1 MNCFSG
7 FPGLMRLVA
16 FASLILSSIAAQA
29 ALVDVKRNANI
40 IYAAYSAPNKI
51 VRYDLENET
60 FLDEIR
66 LTYSPGQ
73 IAIADNQLYFTSG
86 YNIYRLEADG
96 SQTFILSTAETNS
109 TRSIIG
115 FVVTDD
121 IYLVSNSNESFT
133 FRRSDNSFIQRLYYS
148 VPENVAYHK
157 ADNNTIIRTDTGY
170 QNCRVITIAD
180 DTFNATTQACAAAT
194 NPYRS
199 DSSIKAAITSNE
211 DTIFSS
217 NGFNYHKDSL
227 EVKSSFGSPYT
238 EIALTQDEHAIIY
251 RDSKLSYLSE
261 TGELKGT
268 YTLATASQF
277 LTVYGNTVFSLSSN
291 NYSASIDKIDLNT
304 IQWPTQKQA
313 PDPESSFRF
322 TSVHS
327 NNADTLYFIDNQ
339 QLLIRTWDK
348 TSGTFSTSYPL
359 RDTVADAFYSNG
371 YLYLTGSD
379 FSISRY
385 DFSQQIPVQEY
396 IGFLPESVSWVT
408 HHNDTQL
415 LAQQKD
421 DYYVLLDRK
430 TGWLDYERSSRK
442 TIRSYRNDNLSHL
455 FVSDTETY
463 SFTISNNK
471 ISNRTLT
478 SYQDTNVNSPF
489 VDLSKNGQLLINA
502 TGNLFKPGN
511 RASLNTLNQ
520 PVSSAVWFTDNLVTF
535 DSTTRHMTVWDSNY
549 LKLAGRE
556 LSSASPYLFNLGED
570 LVIVEHQSIGN
581 IVDINRLSFASDADA
596 DTDNIKDILDN
607 CPLIANTDQA
617 DTDGDSKGNVCDID
631 DDNDLIP
638 DLVESDNGLDPFNAS
653 DALQDK
659 DNDGIHNLA
668 EYQLNTDISDS
679 TSYPEKISHLDI
691 NFSNGNISPMYS
703 YRSGWSVAENGYES
717 TRGII
722 SSAIKGDK
730 QSSSIFLTHNFS
742 AGVMNFKHSVVSGS
756 SNYTLTIYIDDL
768 RVERFYEYDNEWN
781 TRIFSITEGVH
792 TIEFR
797 LTSLSTFPY
806 GIGQHRIDEISF
818 ELDQDSDTIPDSADN
833 CPTISNY
840 YQEDDD
846 NNGIGNACDGYYADN
861 DADGVQNYI
870 DNCPAMANAGQEN
883 LDRDQYGDACDSDID
898 GDRISNTLEE
908 KYDFLDPF
916 DPRDAYLDYDNDG
929 ISNLD
934 EILSGTQPDE
944 YNEKKIVSVLDYFPI
959 GSLDILTT
967 SGSYTMRPTGKSNEY
982 LVTTVGT
989 GFYQKLQVTEIG
1001 IFRTEAYI
1009 PENDL
1014 TLSFSAYLLLPKQ
1027 LTLNDAYYYS
1037 YEVRFSDGQ
1046 PTVAVDA
1053 RIKLIETGITS
1064 WQGKEYEYISIDDD
1078 GYVSTYLK
1086 GIGYAFEGTP
1096 GNGTLTL
1103 LDITIHTLDDTSIV
1117 KDSGDGSSGGA
1128 LYWLIIA
1135 GLLILST
1142 QRRSKA

>member
-1 MNCFSG
+1 MNCLSG
-7 FPGLMRLVA
+7 FPGLMRLFA
-16 FASLILSSIAAQA
+16 CASLILCSIAAQA

-73 IAIADNQLYFTSG
+73 IAIADNQLYFTSD

-96 SQTFILSTAETNS
+96 SQTFILSTAQINS
-109 TRSIIG
+109 TRSIVG
-115 FVVTDD
+115 FVITDD
-121 IYLVSNSNESFT
+121 IYLVSNSYESFT
-133 FRRSDNSFIQRLYYS
+133 FRRSDNAFIQRLYHS
-148 VPENVAYHK
+148 VSENVAYHQI
-157 ADNNTIIRTDTGY
+157 DNNTIASTDTGY
-170 QNCRVITIAD
+170 QNCRVISIAD

-194 NPYRS
+194 NPYSS
-199 DSSIKAAITSNE
+199 DSSIKMAITSNE

-217 NGFNYHKDSL
+217 NGFNFHKDSL

-238 EIALTQDEHAIIY
+238 AIALTQDQHAIIY

-268 YTLATASQF
+268 YALANASQF

-339 QLLIRTWDK
+339 QLLIRTWNK
-348 TSGTFSTSYPL
+348 TTGAFSTSYPL
-359 RDTVADAFYSNG
+359 RDSVVEAFYSDN

-385 DFSQQIPVQEY
+385 DFSQQMPVQEY

-421 DYYVLLDRK
+421 DYYILIDSK
-430 TGWLDYERSSRK
+430 TGWLDFERISRK
-442 TIRSYRNDNLSHL
+442 TIRSYKNENLSHL
-455 FVSDTETY
+455 FVSDIETY

-471 ISNRTLT
+471 IGYRTLT
-478 SYQDTNVNSPF
+478 SYADTNVNSPL
-489 VDLSKNGQLLINA
+489 VDLSQNGQLLINA

-520 PVSSAVWFTDNLVTF
+520 PVSSAIWFADNLVTF

-549 LKLAGRE
+549 LKLADRQ
-556 LSSASPYLFNLGED
+556 LSSSSPYLFNLGED

-581 IVDINRLSFASDADA
+581 IVDINRFSFASDADA
-596 DTDNIKDILDN
+596 DTDTIKDILDN
-607 CPLIANTDQA
+607 CPNIANTDQT
-617 DTDGDSKGNVCDID
+617 DTDGDYKGDVCDID

-638 DLVESDNGLDPFNAS
+638 DLTESDNGLNPFDAS

-679 TSYPEKISHLDI
+679 TSYPEKISHLNI

-703 YRSGWSVAENGYES
+703 YNSGWSVAENGYES

-722 SSAIKGDK
+722 SSAIKGYK

-742 AGVMNFKHSVVSGS
+742 AGVMSFKHSVFSGS
-756 SNYTLTIYIDDL
+756 SSYTLTIYIDGI
-768 RVERFYEYDNEWN
+768 EAQQFYEYDNEWN
-781 TRIFSITEGVH
+781 TRVFNISEGVH

-797 LTSLSTFPY
+797 LTSLLTSPY
-806 GIGQHRIDEISF
+806 GIGQHLIDEISF
-818 ELDQDSDTIPDSADN
+818 EPDQDSDTIPDSVDN
-833 CPTISNY
+833 CPTIGND

-846 NNGIGNACDGYYADN
+846 NNGIGNACDGHYADD
-861 DADGVQNYI
+861 DADGVSNWI
-870 DNCPAMANAGQEN
+870 DNCPAMANADQKN
-883 LDRDQYGDACDSDID
+883 LDLDQYGDACDSDID
-898 GDRISNTLEE
+898 GDRISNTIEDE
-908 KYDFLDPF
+908 YDFLDPF

-934 EILSGTQPDE
+934 EILSGTQPDK
-944 YNEKKIVSVLDYFPI
+944 YNEKKIVSVLDYFPL

-967 SGSYTMRPTGKSNEY
+967 SGSYTIRPTGESNEY
-982 LVTTVGT
+982 LITDIET

-1001 IFRTEAYI
+1001 IFMTEAYI
-1009 PENDL
+1009 PEDDL

-1027 LTLNDAYYYS
+1027 MTLNNAYNYS

-1046 PTVAVDA
+1046 PAVAVDA
-1053 RIKLIETGITS
+1053 RMKLIETGITS
-1064 WQGKEYEYISIDDD
+1064 WQGKEYEYISIDYDD
-1078 GYVSTYLK
+1078 YVSTYLK

-1096 GNGTLTL
+1096 DNGTLTL
-1103 LDITIHTLDDTSIV
+1103 LDITIHTLDDISIV
-1117 KDSGDGSSGGA
+1117 KDSGDSSSGGA

-1135 GLLILST
+1135 GLLILSP
-1142 QRRSKA
+1142 QRRRKA

>member
-1 MNCFSG
+1 MNCFNC
-7 FPGLMRLVA
+7 FPGLTRLVA
-16 FASLILSSIAAQA
+16 FASLILTSIAAQA
-29 ALVDVKRNANI
+29 ALVDVKRDANI
-40 IYAAYSAPNKI
+40 IYAAYAAPNKI

-66 LTYSPGQ
+66 LTYSPSQ
-73 IAIADNQLYFTSG
+73 IAIANNQLYFTSD
-86 YNIYRLEADG
+86 YNVYRLEADG
-96 SQTFILSTAETNS
+96 SQTFILSTAERNS

-121 IYLVSNSNESFT
+121 IYLVSNSSESFT
-133 FRRSDNSFIQRLYYS
+133 FRRSNNSFIQRLYYS

-157 ADNNTIIRTDTGY
+157 VDNNTIVRTDNGY
-170 QNCRVITIAD
+170 QNCIVISIAE
-180 DTFNATTQACAAAT
+180 DTLNSTTQACKAT
-194 NPYRS
+194 TAQYNFNPS
-199 DSSIKAAITSNE
+199 KKMDITSNE

-217 NGFNYHKDSL
+217 NGFNFHKDSL

-238 EIALTQDEHAIIY
+238 SIALTQDKHAIIH

-268 YTLATASQF
+268 YALANASEF
-277 LTVYGNTVFSLSSN
+277 LTIYGNSVFSLSSN
-291 NYSASIDKIDLNT
+291 NYSASLDKIDINK
-304 IQWPTQKQA
+304 IQWPTKKQV
-313 PDPESSFRF
+313 PDSESSFRF

-327 NNADTLYFIDNQ
+327 NNSDTLYFIDNQ

-348 TSGTFSTSYPL
+348 TSGAFSTSYPL
-359 RDTVADAFYSNG
+359 RDTVADAFYSDS
-371 YLYLTGSD
+371 YLYLTGTD

-421 DYYVLLDRK
+421 DYYVLLDRE
-430 TGWLDYERSSRK
+430 TGWLGFERSSRK
-442 TIRSYRNDNLSHL
+442 TIRSHRNENLSHL
-455 FVSDTETY
+455 FVSEIETY

-478 SYQDTNVNSPF
+478 NYEDTNVSSPL
-489 VDLSKNGQLLINA
+489 VDLSKNGQLLINS

-511 RASLNTLNQ
+511 RSSLNTLNQ
-520 PVSSAVWFTDNLVTF
+520 SVSSAIWFTDNLVTF
-535 DSTTRHMTVWDSNY
+535 DSTTRYMTVWDSNY
-549 LKLAGRE
+549 LKLASRE

-581 IVDINRLSFASDADA
+581 IVDINRLSFASDADV
-596 DTDNIKDILDN
+596 DTDSIKDILDN
-607 CPLIANTDQA
+607 CPLIANTDQT
-617 DTDGDSKGNVCDID
+617 DTDDDSKGDVCDID

-638 DLVESDNGLDPFNAS
+638 DLAESENGLDPFDAS

-668 EYQLNTDISDS
+668 EYQLNTNISDS

-691 NFSNGNISPMYS
+691 NFNNGNINPMYS
-703 YRSGWSVAENGYES
+703 YSSGWSVAENGYES

-722 SSAIKGDK
+722 SSTIKDNK
-730 QSSSIFLTHNFS
+730 QSSSIYLTHNFS
-742 AGVMNFKHSVVSGS
+742 TGIINFKHAVLNGG
-756 SNYTLTIYIDDL
+756 SNYILTIYIDDL
-768 RVERFYEYDNEWN
+768 RVEQFYDYDNEWK
-781 TRIFSITEGVH
+781 TRVFNINEGVH

-797 LTSLSTFPY
+797 LTSRSTY
-806 GIGQHRIDEISF
+806 ISGIGQHLIDEISF
-818 ELDQDSDTIPDSADN
+818 ELDQDGDTIPDSADN

-846 NNGIGNACDGYYADN
+846 NNGIGNACDGHYADD

-870 DNCPAMANAGQEN
+870 DNCPAIANAGQEN

-898 GDRISNTLEE
+898 GDRISNTIED

-934 EILSGTQPDE
+934 EILSGSLPDK
-944 YNEKKIVSVLDYFPI
+944 YNEKKSVSVLDYFPL
-959 GSLDILTT
+959 GNLDILTT
-967 SGSYTMRPTGKSNEY
+967 SGRYTMRPTGKANEY
-982 LVTTVGT
+982 LVTNIAT
-989 GFYQKLQVTEIG
+989 GFYQKLQLTETG
-1001 IFRTEAYI
+1001 VFTTEAYI
-1009 PENDL
+1009 PEEDL
-1014 TLSFSAYLLLPKQ
+1014 TISFTNSLILPKQ
-1027 LTLNDAYYYS
+1027 LTLNDVYNYS

-1046 PTVAVDA
+1046 PAVAADA
-1053 RIKLIETGITS
+1053 RMKLIETGTTS
-1064 WQGKEYEYISIDDD
+1064 WQGTEYEYISINDD

-1096 GNGTLTL
+1096 DNGTLTL

-1128 LYWLIIA
+1128 LYWLVIA
-1135 GLLILST
+1135 GILILST
-1142 QRRSKA
+1142 QRRSKT